1 MQGDIALAGLLLT
14 AAEWESLDDRART
27 QLLAAATGRDDLWI
41 VSEIS
46 GAIAVPRD
54 PATPRN
60 A

>member
-14 AAEWESLDDRART
+14 AAEWEALDDRART

-41 VSEIS
+41 VAEIS